1 MKTAWFAFIISTALS
16 ICASFPAMAQTASAE
31 FKDIEGR
38 DVGKAVLIETP
49 QGVLIR
55 LSIKG
60 LPAGNLAFHVHT
72 VGACEP
78 PFLTAGPHF
87 NPAIKKH
94 GLEAIDGAHAGDMPN
109 LHVPSSGT
117 LEIEILN
124 NAISLT
130 KGDPGFVFDADG
142 SALIIH
148 ANADDYKTD
157 PAGNAGDRLAC
168 GVLKR

>member
-1 MKTAWFAFIISTALS
+1 MACFHHPNCLVDLRIVSGNGANS
-16 ICASFPAMAQTASAE
+16 IWE

-38 DVGKAVLIETP
+38 DVGKAALIETP

-55 LSIKG
+55 LSIKS

-94 GLEAIDGAHAGDMPN
+94 GLEVGGAGA
-109 LHVPSSGT
+109 
-117 LEIEILN
+117 
-124 NAISLT
+124 
-130 KGDPGFVFDADG
+130 
-142 SALIIH
+142 
-148 ANADDYKTD
+148 
-157 PAGNAGDRLAC
+157 
-168 GVLKR
+168 